1 MRMFRRRA
9 AAPEY
14 GAAYLEH
21 NIPDRLPARTVLG
34 ARVLLENTG
43 QKTWALHHPEGK
55 RVDLVVLCGAEVW
68 ASHHLP
74 RALVHPG
81 ERVVVHFP
89 LQVPAMPGRYDLRFD
104 LVEQGVTRF
113 ETQGV
118 RPLALTLHAEA
129 APVPRSVELY
139 EEAARTTPWHYQPAR
154 GIQRGVDGR
163 TYPLFIERASGC
175 HVWDTEGRQY
185 IDYVMG
191 WGCAL
196 LGYNEPRIQQAIVAA
211 MGCAPVVP
219 LPHPLEIEVTRIL
232 VEDIPCAEMAIF
244 GKNGSDVCTVAAR
257 VARVFTGRPV
267 ILFSG
272 YHGWQ
277 DWWVEQAGFAA
288 TGVPDR
294 PRPLIHRF
302 RFNDLD
308 DFTRLYA
315 AHRHELAAVMLEPSG
330 PAESVGG
337 PLQDAD
343 RDFLAALAAMTR
355 EAGALLIFDEIM
367 TGFRYP
373 GGSVQKATGVVPDLA
388 CLGKALGGG
397 MPLSAFV
404 GRAHI
409 LRRAMEHTHYGPT
422 YRGEV
427 YSLAAARAALEIYR
441 REPVADHVWR
451 FGNQLKQGVNALCAE
466 LGVAAAL
473 TGPPFRM
480 GLSFGEPD
488 PDRLSLKRTLYQQ
501 ELLKSGVITYDGV
514 MLPSFAHDDAI
525 LAVTLAAIRGALGV
539 VARAERERDFDRYLE
554 LPPL

>member
-1 MRMFRRRA
+1 M
-9 AAPEY
+9 
-14 GAAYLEH
+14 
-21 NIPDRLPARTVLG
+21 
-34 ARVLLENTG
+34 
-43 QKTWALHHPEGK
+43 
-55 RVDLVVLCGAEVW
+55 
-68 ASHHLP
+68 
-74 RALVHPG
+74 RALSDYG
-81 ERVVVHFP
+81 P
-89 LQVPAMPGRYDLRFD
+89 L
-104 LVEQGVTRF
+104 
-113 ETQGV
+113 
-118 RPLALTLHAEA
+118 
-129 APVPRSVELY
+129 RSAFKSKMWV
-139 EEAARTTPWHYQPAR
+139 
-154 GIQRGVDGR
+154 
-163 TYPLFIERASGC
+163 
-175 HVWDTEGRQY
+175 
-185 IDYVMG
+185 
-191 WGCAL
+191 
-196 LGYNEPRIQQAIVAA
+196 QQAIVAA

-219 LPHPLEIEVTRIL
+219 LPHPLEVEVTRIL

-257 VARVFTGRPV
+257 VARVSTGRPV

-288 TGVPDR
+288 TGVPER

-302 RFNDLD
+302 RFNDLE

-330 PAESVGG
+330 PAESVGR

-409 LRRAMEHTHYGPT
+409 LRRAMEHTHSGPT

-451 FGNQLKQGVNALCAE
+451 FGTQLRQGVNALCAGSPGNSATASRPSGAE
-466 LGVAAAL
+466 PPRSSPKFTGACCDPVCKRWTRAWWRTRRRPSAPPSRRL
-473 TGPPFRM
+473 T
-480 GLSFGEPD
+480 
-488 PDRLSLKRTLYQQ
+488 
-501 ELLKSGVITYDGV
+501 
-514 MLPSFAHDDAI
+514 
-525 LAVTLAAIRGALGV
+525 
-539 VARAERERDFDRYLE
+539 
-554 LPPL
+554 LPPIPSSRKPDLLPETSDMFVQTSVLQDG